1 VENVSTKPQKPL
13 PKEPPKKDGFYCVGV
28 IFDAHGT
35 SGDVKIKAFT
45 ENQLI
50 LNEHK
55 NPVDENGKE
64 FKIKKVRT
72 GSRRGVVANL
82 EGITNRNM
90 AEELLGTYLYLANDT
105 LPETSEGEYNYATLM
120 SMNVELENGKAF
132 GSITN
137 IFSNGAQDILVINHV
152 DGEEVLVPFVD
163 EYVLSIS
170 ESDKKLIV
178 SEDASQF
185 VGL

>member
-1 VENVSTKPQKPL
+1 MTTHTKPQKPL
-13 PKEPPKKDGFYCVGV
+13 PKKPPIKDGFYCVGV

-35 SGDVKIKAFT
+35 SGDVKIKPFT

-50 LNEHK
+50 LNEFK

-64 FKIKKVRT
+64 FKIKNVRT

-82 EGITNRNM
+82 KGITNRNM
-90 AEELLGTYLYLANDT
+90 AEELLGTYLYLANET
-105 LPETSEGEYNYATLM
+105 LVATKEGEFNYTDLIGM
-120 SMNVELENGKAF
+120 LVELETGENFGKVKDVF
-132 GSITN
+132 D
-137 IFSNGAQDILVINHV
+137 NGAHDVLTITHV

-163 EYVLSIS
+163 EYVI
-170 ESDKKLIV
+170 EINEKAKKIIIN
-178 SEDASQF
+178 EDACQF

>member
-1 VENVSTKPQKPL
+1 MSANSKPQKPL
-13 PKEPPKKDGFYCVGV
+13 PKEPPKKSGFYCVGV

-50 LNEHK
+50 LNDFR
-55 NPVDENGKE
+55 NPVDENGKS
-64 FKIKKVRT
+64 FSVKKIRT

-90 AEELLGTYLYLANDT
+90 AEELLGTYLYLPLDT
-105 LPETSEGEYNYATLM
+105 LPDDDEGEFSYAMLM
-120 SMNVELENGKAF
+120 EMATELENGEKF
-132 GSITN
+132 GLIKE
-137 IFSNGAQDILVINHV
+137 IFSNGAHDVLSITHET
-152 DGEEVLVPFVD
+152 GEEVLVPFVD
-163 EYVLSIS
+163 EYVLNIDK
-170 ESDKKLIV
+170 ESKKIV
-178 SEDASQF
+178 LSEDANQF